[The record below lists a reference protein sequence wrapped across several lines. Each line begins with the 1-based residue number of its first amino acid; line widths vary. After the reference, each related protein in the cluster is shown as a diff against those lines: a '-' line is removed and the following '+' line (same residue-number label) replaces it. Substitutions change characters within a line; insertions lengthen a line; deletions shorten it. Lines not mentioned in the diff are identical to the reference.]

1 MPFPVTIDVP
11 HIFNWPQLSQQFQ
24 GVLDT
29 MRVRGG
35 ADVILAEYAYL
46 LQITSWSHD
55 VDWDVRTGT
64 LTLELPFSGRL
75 EEMDTIVDRRD
86 YSNNVNR
93 DAIAALLIQIIEEV
107 KPDRV
112 LSHFSQERKNK

>member
-1 MPFPVTIDVP
+1 MAFTVTVDVP
-11 HIFNWPQLSQQFQ
+11 HIFNWPVLSQQFQ
-24 GVLDT
+24 SVLDSIH
-29 MRVRGG
+29 VKGG
-35 ADVILAEYAYL
+35 ADIILGEYAYL

-75 EEMDTIVDRRD
+75 SEMDTTIDRRD
-86 YSNNVNR
+86 YDNKVQR
-93 DAIAALLIQIIEEV
+93 DAISSLLIQIVNEV

-112 LSHFSQERKNK
+112 LSHFSQERTY